1 MTVLKGLRAWVT
13 TISTSLRYRQGR
25 SCEGEDGVGAAE
37 RERLRQL
44 EEEQDQLSNSL
55 MALTSHFAQVSKGW

>member
-1 MTVLKGLRAWVT
+1 MG
-13 TISTSLRYRQGR
+13 GD
-25 SCEGEDGVGAAE
+25 GGVGEAE

-55 MALTSHFAQVSKGW
+55 MALTSHFAQVSRSGDGRH